1 MLKDYEDAFGHEI
14 YDYFHEKGGYE
25 IVERDDG
32 FFGTSAGPKHYFMD
46 YEEWPES
53 EKEAMRYVRGRAL
66 DVGCGAG
73 RHSLYLQ
80 AQGHDVVGIDS
91 SPLAIEVCKARGLSD
106 ARVLPITRVSRQ
118 VGVFDTILM
127 LGNNFC
133 LMKRSGKRP
142 NKISQSIKDLQ
153 PGRTYSFRMFSADR
167 GNYHKKQDLTFR
179 FSFEG
184 CEVVRDGSF
193 RHVFRNPWHGTKE
206 FPRNKVWMNYHVIL
220 FRALNDRCRLVISD
234 WIDDLTPEGPIGQE
248 TIFNFV
254 QIRPYLDE

>member
-127 LGNNFC
+127 LGNNFG
-133 LMKRSGKRP
+133 LVGNRKRARWLLRRFHSVTSAAGKIVAQTRDPYHTEASEHLAYHAQNREKGRLSGEAR
-142 NKISQSIKDLQ
+142 
-153 PGRTYSFRMFSADR
+153 FRVR
-167 GNYHKKQDLTFR
+167 YKKYVT
-179 FSFEG
+179 
-184 CEVVRDGSF
+184 
-193 RHVFRNPWHGTKE
+193 P
-206 FPRNKVWMNYHVIL
+206 
-220 FRALNDRCRLVISD
+220 
-234 WIDDLTPEGPIGQE
+234 WIDFLMVSKEEMRAILEGTNWEVREFIEGQKGVYVA
-248 TIFNFV
+248 ILQKV
-254 QIRPYLDE
+254 